1 MIKTKEGEA
10 KLASPSCY
18 IPVASIDYEQEEPN
32 SGEMTKPSLMP
43 ELTKS
48 IT

>member
-1 MIKTKEGEA
+1 MIKTQEGEA
-10 KLASPSCY
+10 KLASPSCF

-32 SGEMTKPSLMP
+32 SGEITKPSPIP